1 MREKKYFLKLL
12 YPNLNLLHCKKGM
25 LVFFWFEVVERG
37 FRKDLLLAYW
47 EDWFDGIEEAF
58 GVWSSENNG
67 FLTSISP
74 VVANP
79 GHSYTV

>member
-1 MREKKYFLKLL
+1 
-12 YPNLNLLHCKKGM
+12 M
-25 LVFFWFEVVERG
+25 LVFFCWFEVVERV

-74 VVANP
+74 VCKKK
-79 GHSYTV
+79 